1 MGTGEVCWSD
11 NTNIL
16 KWFGHGVWGESIKE
30 DLPKAYTKLVDQMGM
45 NFQ

>member
-16 KWFGHGVWGESIKE
+16 KWFGVWGESIKE
-30 DLPKAYTKLVDQMGM
+30 DLPKAYTKLVDQTGM